1 MMLIY
6 IFAAQGTKDV
16 VYSLANAQRE
26 IGLFVN
32 SPDAKLV
39 PVEGGAHFLSASNP
53 REVDAEILGFVTK
66 YSQ

>member
-1 MMLIY
+1 MDDANIY
-6 IFAAQGTKDV
+6 VLQGTKDV

-53 REVDAEILGFVTK
+53 KEVDAEILGFVTK
-66 YSQ
+66 YS

>member
-1 MMLIY
+1 M
-6 IFAAQGTKDV
+6 

-53 REVDAEILGFVTK
+53 KEVDAEILGFVTK